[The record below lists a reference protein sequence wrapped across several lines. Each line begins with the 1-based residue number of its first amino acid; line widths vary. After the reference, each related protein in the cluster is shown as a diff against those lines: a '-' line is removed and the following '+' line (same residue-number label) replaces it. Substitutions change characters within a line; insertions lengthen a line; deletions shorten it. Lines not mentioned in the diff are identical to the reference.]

1 LAPLRWRW
9 PSLLA
14 VATRK
19 LLLRPPR
26 LPTLLLLLPLPLLL
40 LLTLPLRLPTL
51 LLLPRVPLRLLRP
64 KLRSSNPDAQ
74 AFAIRNRV
82 GSPAS
87 LVDPPGFFIS
97 GPSTGPGTAGMK
109 R

>member
-1 LAPLRWRW
+1 MAPLRWRW

-26 LPTLLLLLPLPLLL
+26 LPTLLLPLPLLP
-40 LLTLPLRLPTL
+40 LLTLPLRLLTRL
-51 LLLPRVPLRLLRP
+51 PLRLLVLLLLLLR
-64 KLRSSNPDAQ
+64 KLRSSNRNAQ
-74 AFAIRNRV
+74 AFAMRNRV
-82 GSPAS
+82 GSPAL
-87 LVDPPGFFIS
+87 LVDPPGFLFL
-97 GPSTGPGTAGMK
+97 GPPWAFTF

>member
-26 LPTLLLLLPLPLLL
+26 LPTLLLLLPLLLL
-40 LLTLPLRLPTL
+40 PLLTLPLRLPTRL
-51 LLLPRVPLRLLRP
+51 LRLPVLRPLLRP
-64 KLRSSNPDAQ
+64 KLRSSNRNAQ
-74 AFAIRNRV
+74 ALAIRNRTDRQPRWWIRPV
-82 GSPAS
+82 FSFACVCGRRSRPE
-87 LVDPPGFFIS
+87 
-97 GPSTGPGTAGMK
+97 
-109 R
+109 

>member
-1 LAPLRWRW
+1 MRWRW

-26 LPTLLLLLPLPLLL
+26 LPTLLLLLLLL
-40 LLTLPLRLPTL
+40 LPLLTLPLRPLTL
-51 LLLPRVPLRLLRP
+51 LLRPQVLRRL
-64 KLRSSNPDAQ
+64 KLRSSNRNAQ
-74 AFAIRNRV
+74 AFSIRNRV
-82 GSPAS
+82 GSPAL
-87 LVDPPGFFIS
+87 LVDPPGFLFFGPTS
-97 GPSTGPGTAGMK
+97 GPATTVMI

>member
-19 LLLRPPR
+19 LLRPPR
-26 LPTLLLLLPLPLLL
+26 LPTLLPLLLLLLLL

-51 LLLPRVPLRLLRP
+51 LLLLLAPRRLLRR
-64 KLRSSNPDAQ
+64 KRRSSNRNAQ
-74 AFAIRNRV
+74 AFSIRTGSDRQLTLV
-82 GSPAS
+82 G
-87 LVDPPGFFIS
+87 PPRFFIFR
-97 GPSTGPGTAGMK
+97 GPACRSRPA
-109 R
+109 

>member
-19 LLLRPPR
+19 LLRPPR
-26 LPTLLLLLPLPLLL
+26 LPTPLLLLPLLPLLL
-40 LLTLPLRLPTL
+40 LTP
-51 LLLPRVPLRLLRP
+51 PLRLLTPLLRLRALRLLLRP
-64 KLRSSNPDAQ
+64 KRRSSNRDAQ
-74 AFAIRNRV
+74 ASAIGNRV
-82 GSPAS
+82 GSPAL
-87 LVDPPGFFIS
+87 LVDPPGFFTS
-97 GPSTGPGTAGMK
+97 GVCSRTDHGMI

>member
-40 LLTLPLRLPTL
+40 LLTPPLRLPTRL
-51 LLLPRVPLRLLRP
+51 LRPLRP

-74 AFAIRNRV
+74 AFAIWNRV
-82 GSPAS
+82 GSPAL
-87 LVDPPGFFIS
+87 LVDPPGFFIF
-97 GPSTGPGTAGMK
+97 GPRTGPATEGMT